1 MAIRLAAL
9 FCYVTRLVWLNT
21 FKWRLQMNFVFYP
34 CTATKVL
41 SHTSTRVL
49 KSPFLSRISKQNSR
63 IPRAII
69 LKFLSKIL
77 EFLSKILEF
86 LGILE
91 LRFILASNF

>member
-1 MAIRLAAL
+1 
-9 FCYVTRLVWLNT
+9 
-21 FKWRLQMNFVFYP
+21 MNFVFYP

-77 EFLSKILEF
+77 EFLSKNLEF
-86 LGILE
+86 LGKIPEFLEILD

>member
-9 FCYVTRLVWLNT
+9 FCYATRLVRLST
-21 FKWRLQMNFVFYP
+21 FKWRPQMNFVFYP
-34 CTATKVL
+34 CAATKML

-49 KSPFLSRISKQNSR
+49 KSPFLSRIPRLKSR
-63 IPRAII
+63 IPRARI
-69 LKFLSKIL
+69 LK
-77 EFLSKILEF
+77 FLSKILEF

>member
-9 FCYVTRLVWLNT
+9 LRLSI
-21 FKWRLQMNFVFYP
+21 FKWQPQMNFVFYP
-34 CTATKVL
+34 CAATKML

-49 KSPFLSRISKQNSR
+49 KSPFLSRIPRLKSR
-63 IPRAII
+63 IPRARI

-77 EFLSKILEF
+77 EFLSKILD
-86 LGILE
+86 

>member
-1 MAIRLAAL
+1 M
-9 FCYVTRLVWLNT
+9 
-21 FKWRLQMNFVFYP
+21 
-34 CTATKVL
+34 L

-63 IPRAII
+63 IPRARI

-86 LGILE
+86 LSKILEFIGILE
-91 LRFILASNF
+91 FLGILDLRFILVSNF